1 MVWKIFSNNSEN
13 EKEKREIKDIVEK
26 KEINEENA
34 QSEIIYEKCEEVKK
48 SKAKKEEKVYV
59 IPLGGIE
66 EVGKNMTLVQYRDEI
81 IVIDAGLSFP
91 GEDLLGIDLVIPDFT
106 YLENN
111 KEKVRGVIL
120 THGHEDHIGGISY
133 LYKSINPETA
143 IYGSKL
149 TLALAKAKFEKNDAK
164 HTGNMIEVKSRDRI
178 KIGKYFEIEFIRVTH
193 SIADAFA
200 LAIYTPVGILFHTG
214 DFKIDLTPVD
224 QNGVD
229 FYKLAELGEKGVLFM
244 MSDST
249 NAEVEGWTKSERSVG
264 DSLRQA
270 FERANGRIIIAA
282 FASHIHR
289 LQQIIDIANECNRK
303 VVVDGRSMTKVVEIA
318 SKLGY
323 LRLPEDTMLS
333 SFKEAEE
340 LEDNEIVM
348 VCTGTQGEPL
358 SALSRIAKKMHKQIQ
373 IKEGDTVIISATPIP
388 GNEKAVYANINN
400 LLKHKAEVIY
410 EKVAGIHVSG
420 HGSQDELKMM
430 LNLIKPKFFMPVHGE
445 YKQLKKHKEH
455 AMDIG
460 IAEENILITANGN
473 KIEITQSSA
482 KIAGKVPAGVTLI
495 DGLGVGDVGNIV
507 IRDRQLLAQD
517 GVVIIV
523 LTISKEGVILAGP
536 DIITRGFVYARE
548 AESLIKETGERVKVE
563 LSKIDSEKAKEW
575 SILKNIMKE
584 IASEFLYERTK
595 RNPIIL
601 PIVMEV

>member
-1 MVWKIFSNNSEN
+1 MVWKIFSNNQEN
-13 EKEKREIKDIVEK
+13 EKTKIEE
-26 KEINEENA
+26 KEINS
-34 QSEIIYEKCEEVKK
+34 QEIIENGESVEESTLDEDKKEKKFK
-48 SKAKKEEKVYV
+48 PKKEEKVYV
-59 IPLGGIE
+59 IPLGGLE
-66 EVGKNMTLVQYRDEI
+66 EVGKNMTLIQYRDEI
-81 IVIDAGLSFP
+81 VVIDAGLSFP

-111 KEKVRGVIL
+111 KEKVKGVLI

-143 IYGSKL
+143 LYGSKL
-149 TLALAKAKFEKNDAK
+149 SLALAKAKFEKNDEK
-164 HTGNMIEVKSRDRI
+164 HAENMIEVKAREKV

-200 LAIYTPVGILFHTG
+200 MAIHTPVGIILHTG

-229 FYKLAELGEKGVLFM
+229 FFKLSELGEKGVLLM

-264 DSLRQA
+264 ESLRQE
-270 FERANGRIIIAA
+270 FQRANGRIIVAA

-289 LQQIIDIANECNRK
+289 LQQIFDIAAECYRK
-303 VVVDGRSMTKVVEIA
+303 VVVDGRSMAKVVEIA

-323 LRLPEDTMLS
+323 LRIPENTLLT
-333 SFKEAEE
+333 SFKESED

-400 LLKHKAEVIY
+400 LLKNKAEVIY

-420 HGSQDELKMM
+420 HGSQEELKMM

-445 YKQLKKHKEH
+445 YKQLKRHKEL
-455 AMDIG
+455 AMEIG
-460 IAEENILITANGN
+460 IPEEDIIITANGS
-473 KIEITQSSA
+473 KIEVTQSA
-482 KIAGKVPAGVTLI
+482 IKIAGKVPAGVTLI
-495 DGLGVGDVGNIV
+495 DGIGIGDVGNIV

-523 LTISKEGVILAGP
+523 LTISKEGKILAGP

-548 AESLIKETGERVKVE
+548 AEALIKETSERIKTE
-563 LSKIDSEKAKEW
+563 LSKIESEKAKEW
-575 SILKNIMKE
+575 SLLKNTTKE